1 MLNVQFKIANHVPA
15 EYCTEKVSWN
25 AQTQPQITMNKCQN
39 SQMCPIQLPTVSAG
53 TAHLG
58 HNTKVWG
65 TGSADSAAQP
75 K

>member
-1 MLNVQFKIANHVPA
+1 MLNVKFKIANNISA

-25 AQTQPQITMNKCQN
+25 AQTQPQIIVNKCQK
-39 SQMCPIQLPTVSAG
+39 SQMCPIQLPTLSAG

-58 HNTKVWG
+58 HNTKICG
-65 TGSADSAAQP
+65 MGSADSAAQP